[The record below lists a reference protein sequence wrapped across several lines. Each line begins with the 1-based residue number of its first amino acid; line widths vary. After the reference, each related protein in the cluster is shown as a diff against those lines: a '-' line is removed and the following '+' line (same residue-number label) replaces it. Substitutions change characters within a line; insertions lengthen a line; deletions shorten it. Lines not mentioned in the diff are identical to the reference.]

1 MTNANAMLTGELA
14 TAAGEELRRA
24 ERAGVAVG
32 AGLRQRGAHAV
43 SIQVLDLSTTGFRA
57 ATHLQ
62 LLEGSD
68 VWLKMP
74 GLESLHARVV
84 WMRGHLLGCEFVRP
98 LHPAVMAMLVKNS
111 GG

>member
-1 MTNANAMLTGELA
+1 MLTGTLS
-14 TAAGEELRRA
+14 TSQSEESRRA
-24 ERAGVAVG
+24 ERAGVLLG

-43 SIQVLDLSTTGFRA
+43 TIQVLDLSTTGFRA

-62 LLEGSD
+62 LMEGSD
-68 VWLKMP
+68 VWLKLA

-98 LHPAVMAMLVKNS
+98 LHPAVMAMIVRNS
-111 GG
+111 PGS